1 MHFPEE
7 TLRFVRGI
15 AAHNEKAW
23 FEANRE
29 LYETGYVR
37 AGCEFVDAVGPQLRA
52 LSPDVQFAP
61 RINGSL
67 SRINRDIRF
76 SKDKR
81 PYKTHVGHWFW
92 HGEKRSWNAPGF
104 YMHVSAD
111 EVFIAVG
118 MYGFGKEV
126 LETYRSAVVLNRSG
140 KALVAAVG
148 AVKAAGE
155 YEIGEK
161 TRKLMPRGYE
171 APQDR
176 AEFLLHEGLAA
187 SIRLPAEAALEPGFS
202 DRCAQH
208 FAAMWPVGQWL
219 LTELGA

>member
-15 AAHNEKAW
+15 AATNDKAW
-23 FEANRE
+23 FETNRG
-29 LYETGYVR
+29 LYETGYVQ
-37 AGCEFVDAVGPQLRA
+37 AGGAFVEAVGPQLRA
-52 LSPDVQFAP
+52 LSPEVQFAP

-92 HGEKRSWNAPGF
+92 HGDKRSWNCPGF

-118 MYGFGKEV
+118 MYGFDKAA
-126 LETYRSAVVLNRSG
+126 LETYRSAIVLNRSG
-140 KALVAAVG
+140 KALADGVA
-148 AVKAAGE
+148 AVKAAGD

-171 APQDR
+171 APAER
-176 AEFLLHEGLAA
+176 AEFLLYESLAA

-202 DRCAQH
+202 DRCVAH
-208 FAAMWPVGQWL
+208 FAAMWPVGRWL
-219 LTELGA
+219 MTEIGV